1 MKNFSLVCKTGNSC
15 LGLCKFN
22 FEHKLRRPVSS
33 PNQSRASHPGQVP
46 GQAATMKNF
55 VGSLISCLLAQS
67 GFAIAGSNDPSMAL
81 TLVNQARQGKGLQP
95 LSWDANLEAYAQFW
109 ANQMGSGMQPFEHSP
124 VSYRPSQGENLY
136 EQSAGQCDADYDSPI
151 VAAMRAWLSQER
163 LYTGQPITTGK
174 EPWLHWCKYRFSFRT
189 SDFVREQADFLSS
202 PVYVVFHHP
211 DWLCSSLQ
219 HL

>member
-1 MKNFSLVCKTGNSC
+1 MKI
-15 LGLCKFN
+15 
-22 FEHKLRRPVSS
+22 
-33 PNQSRASHPGQVP
+33 
-46 GQAATMKNF
+46 F

-67 GFAIAGSNDPSMAL
+67 GLAIAGSNDPSMAL
-81 TLVNQARQGKGLQP
+81 ALVNQARQGKGLQP

-174 EPWLHWCKYRFSFRT
+174 EPWLHWSQCMWSTTTRIGCARAYSISEPYKFFDVCRFAP
-189 SDFVREQADFLSS
+189 EGNMLSVGQK
-202 PVYVVFHHP
+202 PF
-211 DWLCSSLQ
+211 
-219 HL
+219 